1 VGSGLHPTGGM
12 DEKSFEDGS
21 FGRQPGLC
29 FSRHAEPGEVAR
41 FSDYMARWV
50 GTGRSLFIQK
60 SHDTQGMASQAVV
73 SSGRAFLGSLRAA

>member
-1 VGSGLHPTGGM
+1 MKNHLKTGHLV
-12 DEKSFEDGS
+12 DNQDYVSVDT
-21 FGRQPGLC
+21 PNT
-29 FSRHAEPGEVAR
+29 GEVAR